1 MPSTQASTCL
11 AGLLI
16 SSSGSR
22 IGTHPGLQ
30 CPRNRSHPVARSHRR
45 RTSLMSSLPHLS
57 GVTVGTSRSI
67 KPRERGLRN
76 RSRLLFCPE
85 ILRGQPGFHDMPPA
99 LQTISRNQYAPVFL
113 GGRKLRRAGYSA
125 RGDLAIWRLKMGAR
139 PGSFN
144 PIAKSPNLLNSVRR
158 LAAEHVHGA
167 SLAFE
172 RLRAEWDELAKI
184 SDVFVEIA

>member
-1 MPSTQASTCL
+1 MLSTQASTCL

-30 CPRNRSHPVARSHRR
+30 CPRGRSHPVARSHRR

-85 ILRGQPGFHDMPPA
+85 ILRGQPDFHDMPPA
-99 LQTISRNQYAPVFL
+99 LQTISRNQYAPVFWESASY
-113 GGRKLRRAGYSA
+113 GARRVRQGE
-125 RGDLAIWRLKMGAR
+125 IWRFSLAGESKTLQTRASSETRMMSNTTCDTNRLPPPSTVGA
-139 PGSFN
+139 SE
-144 PIAKSPNLLNSVRR
+144 RR
-158 LAAEHVHGA
+158 L
-167 SLAFE
+167 L
-172 RLRAEWDELAKI
+172 L
-184 SDVFVEIA
+184 